1 MEVNEFIENFAAQF
15 DETDAAVFKPETEF
29 KKLEEWSSML
39 ALSIIAMADE
49 EYEVQLKGDDIRSA
63 NTIQDLFDVINSKKN

>member
-1 MEVNEFIENFAAQF
+1 MELVKFVENFAAQF

-39 ALSIIAMADE
+39 ALSIIAMTDE
-49 EYEVQLKGDDIRSA
+49 EYDVQLKGDDIRSSS
-63 NTIQDLFDVINSKKN
+63 TIQDLFDIIKSKQN

>member
-1 MEVNEFIENFAAQF
+1 MEVNEFIKNFAAQF

-39 ALSIIAMADE
+39 ALSIIAMTDE

>member
-1 MEVNEFIENFAAQF
+1 MEKFLENFAAQF
-15 DETDAAVFKPETEF
+15 DETDVAVFKPETEF

-49 EYEVQLKGDDIRSA
+49 EYEVQLKGDDIRSSI
-63 NTIQDLFDVINSKKN
+63 TIQDLYDIIKSKQS